1 MRSKRGKIIIAIF
14 GILIIVSLGIFQDKV
29 KNFFYL
35 ISLPPQK
42 VFWKVGDNMSDF
54 LESISKINNLKKEN
68 EELRRK
74 IQKVTGENVGLRGME
89 NENKILREA
98 LNAMPQNAFEFF
110 ISQIASRDIIN
121 SDLILIKGGS
131 EDGILEG
138 MPVITPEKILVGKI
152 SKTYGNFS
160 KVTLISNK
168 DFSFNVKILKGEN
181 PMPISSSIPDEVGIY
196 GLARGKGNFEIYLDK
211 VLLSAE
217 LKEGDSIIT
226 ASLGGTFP
234 EGILVGEI
242 RKVKKSDLEPFQ
254 QAEISPFFALKDLG
268 TLFIITKW

>member
-1 MRSKRGKIIIAIF
+1 MRSKRSKIIIAIS
-14 GILIIVSLGIFQDKV
+14 GILVIVFLIIFQDKV
-29 KNFFYL
+29 KNFFYF

-42 VFWKVGDNMSDF
+42 AFWKVGDNISDF
-54 LESISKINNLKKEN
+54 LESISKINNLKREN
-68 EELRRK
+68 EGLRRK
-74 IQKVTGENVGLRGME
+74 IREVMGENVGLREMK

-98 LNAMPQNAFEFF
+98 LNAMPQNTFEFF

-121 SDLILIKGGS
+121 PDLILIKGGS
-131 EDGILEG
+131 ENGILEG
-138 MPVITPEKILVGKI
+138 MPVITPEKILVGKVN
-152 SKTYGNFS
+152 KTYGNFS
-160 KVTLISNK
+160 EVTLISSK

-181 PMPISSSIPDEVGIY
+181 PIY
-196 GLARGKGNFEIYLDK
+196 GLVKGEGNHKIYLDK
-211 VLLSAE
+211 VLLNVE

-254 QAEISPFFALKDLG
+254 QAEVSPYFDIKESG
-268 TLFIITKW
+268 TLFIIIKW